1 MESVVLS
8 NIGLGSLDIGYL
20 IIGLTALIVLLFI
33 FLIVQAVAI
42 SNLKKKYKTF
52 MKGKSAGNLEEKIL
66 TLLEDNKYLR
76 AATEKSKGDI
86 KDIYKQLTGCY
97 QKIGLVKYDA
107 FNQMGGKLSFSL
119 ALLDGKDN
127 GFILNSVHSTEGGYS
142 YIKEIKN
149 GKSMILLG
157 EEEQQALNQAMG
169 ID

>member
-8 NIGLGSLDIGYL
+8 NIGLGNVDFGYFF
-20 IIGLTALIVLLFI
+20 IGLAACIVLLLI
-33 FLIVQAVAI
+33 LVIVQAANL
-42 SNLKKKYKTF
+42 SHLKKRYNQF
-52 MKGKSAGNLEEKIL
+52 MKGKNAGTLEEKIM
-66 TLLEDNKYLR
+66 TLLEDNRYLR

-149 GKSMILLG
+149 GKSVILLG